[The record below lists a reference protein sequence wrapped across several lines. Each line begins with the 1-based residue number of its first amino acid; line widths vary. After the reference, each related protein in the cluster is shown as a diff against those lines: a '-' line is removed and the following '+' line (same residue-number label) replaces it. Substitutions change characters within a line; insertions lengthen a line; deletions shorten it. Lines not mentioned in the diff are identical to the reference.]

1 MKNTKL
7 IALLVCLTLVVCSF
21 AGCTMPE
28 LPFELPFDVS
38 DIPVIGDLFV
48 KTAAVEFNKNG
59 GEIVGEEPA
68 AYSDNAAL
76 ALPSA
81 SLQYFAFKGW
91 SLNADGSG
99 DLFVSEIPA
108 KFALTEDQ
116 IANGIVLYAVYEQL
130 TGTISYEPN
139 GGAWVDAE
147 GPTSYN
153 YGEVVELPALEKEY
167 FEFLGWSLD
176 GEIVESLAESTEGDI
191 TLVAEWKQT
200 ETQITYVLGLETAT
214 LPDAEPTFS
223 TEDGIED
230 LSEAEFIPSASGAI
244 FQGWYL
250 NADFSGE
257 PVTSIEANTTEAVTL
272 YAKWAEAP
280 SVGDNWVEFN

>member
-21 AGCTMPE
+21 VGCT
-28 LPFELPFDVS
+28 ELPFDPS
-38 DIPVIGDLFV
+38 GIPVVGDLFV
-48 KTAAVEFNKNG
+48 KTAALEFNANG
-59 GEIVGEEPA
+59 GELVGEAPA

-81 SLQYFAFKGW
+81 SLQYYAFKGW

-99 DLFVSEIPA
+99 DLFLNEIPA
-108 KFALTEDQ
+108 KFALTEEQ

-130 TGTISYEPN
+130 TGTIAYDLA
-139 GGAWVDAE
+139 GGVWADAE

-153 YGEVVELPALEKEY
+153 YGEVVELPELEKDY
-167 FEFLGWSLD
+167 FEFLGWSLN
-176 GEIVESLAESTEGDI
+176 GEIVESLAESTEGNI
-191 TLVAEWKQT
+191 TLVAAWNQT
-200 ETQITYVLGLETAT
+200 DTLITYVLGLETAV

-230 LSEAEFIPSASGAI
+230 LSKAEFTPSAPGAI
-244 FQGWYL
+244 FLGWYL
-250 NADFSGE
+250 TADFSGE
-257 PVTSIEANTTEAVTL
+257 QVTCIEAGTTAAVTL

-280 SVGDNWVEFN
+280 AVGDNWVEFN